1 MSRDI
6 QKEEAY
12 NEGYILSPKG
22 LKENYY
28 NNTVFAIKKNT

>member
-28 NNTVFAIKKNT
+28 NNSVFVIRKNT